1 MAIPEYTL
9 VYDPCEILG
18 FTHER
23 IRAIQG
29 DDILLTAS
37 VHMYLRHSKGD
48 RDRAKKFTDKVKK
61 NGLKVVKAEGYQI
74 YVEAKQ
80 WDKDILSNDI
90 VVDIL
95 EQIVPFFL
103 KNWKSLVYHLSDYKD
118 ITDEEYMLAYGERDF
133 KDKRETK
140 RQIIIGSA
148 VLAVI
153 LALMVSGYFIGFFG
167 IIMLFAYADDLFA
180 RR

>member
-9 VYDPCEILG
+9 IYDPWEILG
-18 FTHER
+18 FKYER
-23 IRAIQG
+23 VRAIQG

-37 VHMYLRHSKGD
+37 VHLYLRHSKAD
-48 RDRAKKFTDKVKK
+48 RDRLHKITAKIRNKR
-61 NGLKVVKAEGYQI
+61 LKTVKADGYQI

-80 WDKDILSNDI
+80 WDKDILSDDD
-90 VVDIL
+90 VVEIL

-103 KNWKSLVYHLSDYKD
+103 KRWKPLVYHLSDYKD
-118 ITDEEYMLAYGERDF
+118 ITDEEYRLTYGERDF